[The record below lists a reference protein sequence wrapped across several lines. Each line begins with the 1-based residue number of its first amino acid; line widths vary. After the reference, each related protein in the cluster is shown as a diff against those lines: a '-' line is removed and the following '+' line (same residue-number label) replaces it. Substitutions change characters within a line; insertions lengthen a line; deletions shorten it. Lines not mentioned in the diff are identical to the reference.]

1 MRNLLEINPK
11 DFVGKWNL
19 QTDGVII
26 QHCPQCAS
34 GYYIYSIKYTS
45 LEDIMTRC
53 MMSWYK
59 SCNPPLDVT
68 MVFDVKEFI
77 QTLTPADHGR
87 TVGNLIPTVISSQVQ
102 PFHII
107 VVFLTYCHNFF
118 ITFPFIQEL
127 HWSSLISVFGIS

>member
-1 MRNLLEINPK
+1 
-11 DFVGKWNL
+11 
-19 QTDGVII
+19 
-26 QHCPQCAS
+26 
-34 GYYIYSIKYTS
+34 
-45 LEDIMTRC
+45 MTRC

-127 HWSSLISVFGIS
+127 H